1 MKSRNPFVYLLQ
13 LADASRILYSDS
25 SAAKIIGSK
34 IMFRY
39 VVEDGISRREIKLGN
54 IIGTLFLPKVTKCNI
69 L

>member
-1 MKSRNPFVYLLQ
+1 MQVEYY
-13 LADASRILYSDS
+13 IYDS

-39 VVEDGISRREIKLGN
+39 VVEDGISRRETKLGN